1 MDEVVILGGD
11 EVIGADA
18 FTSITLVGSTK
29 LVIEVVACLVV
40 GTQGGFGYLLGL
52 LSVLEV
58 QVKQAILTT
67 TLRETG

>member
-29 LVIEVVACLVV
+29 LVVEVVGRLVV
-40 GTQGGFGYLLGL
+40 GTQGGLGYLLWL
-52 LSVLEV
+52 VAVLEV

-67 TLRETG
+67 TLREAG